1 MYQLD
6 VRGLDC
12 PQPLL
17 EFKTQY
23 ETGQDFIAIVDSQVA
38 KENIL
43 RFCKNNKIKYTI
55 EEEGEDIIIKVEC

>member
-1 MYQLD
+1 MFQLD

-17 EFKTQY
+17 EFKNQY
-23 ETGQDFIAIVDSQVA
+23 EAGGNFMALIDSEVA

-55 EEEGEDIIIKVEC
+55 EEGEDIIIKVEC